1 MCTRSHTCVLA
12 VHTHMHVTRLPL
24 HVACLY
30 WTVLCY
36 GCFVVVATDAHC
48 VLRKHSYVRI
58 VVCVLRIVRKPYMT
72 VLYKFAK
79 VLLDQHYL
87 NLYAVLRF
95 TSANYAVDFLLLF
108 FLLGCI

>member
-12 VHTHMHVTRLPL
+12 VHTHMHVTRLHL